1 MKLLGSVRSH
11 KKISEKIMKL
21 LFVLSAAVLIIS
33 MLCAFL
39 PIHNEAGL
47 YDKVLRLHV
56 LANSDS
62 EEDQALKL
70 KVRDAVIATVTPLVS
85 GLSSLDEVK
94 TTMENSLELV
104 RSAALDVITAE
115 GKSYDVAVTLDR
127 EDYPTKK
134 YESVCFPAG
143 EYLSLRVMIGA
154 AEGQNWWCVLFPP
167 LCLSAAGT
175 KDRKKTEDA
184 FVSAGLTED
193 QYKTV
198 TETDNVKYRAR
209 FRFLEIFHEIFGK

>member
-1 MKLLGSVRSH
+1 
-11 KKISEKIMKL
+11 MKL

-39 PIHNEAGL
+39 PVHNEAGL

-167 LCLSAAGT
+167 LCVNTAAP
-175 KDRKKTEDA
+175 ENQLIE
-184 FVSAGLTED
+184 AGFTGSQVKILTECENPR
-193 QYKTV
+193 YVLK
-198 TETDNVKYRAR
+198 
-209 FRFLEIFHEIFGK
+209 FRILEWISSLGEH